1 MNLAATSSELRD
13 IVVEEVLPH
22 TPEKLWQALT
32 DGALIAR
39 WLMAPS
45 GFEPVVGKQFTFT
58 TKPAGEWDG
67 TIQCQVREVVPN
79 ERLVYAWNGGH
90 EGNVGYGSR
99 LETVVTWTLTKVPG
113 GTRLRLVHA
122 GFELPRNET
131 AFTNM
136 GDGWRKIVPRLDAL
150 AAEAASLT
158 SGESA

>member
-1 MNLAATSSELRD
+1 MNLAATKSELRD

-45 GFEPVVGKQFTFT
+45 GFEPVVGKRFTFT

-67 TIQCQVREVVPN
+67 TIQCEVREVVPN

-99 LETVVTWTLTKVPG
+99 LETVVTWTLTKVAG

-136 GDGWRKIVPRLDAL
+136 GEGWRKIVPRLDAL
-150 AAEAASLT
+150 AAEAASPT
-158 SGESA
+158 SRESA

>member
-1 MNLAATSSELRD
+1 MTMAAMNSEVRD

-22 TPEKLWQALT
+22 TPEKLWLALT
-32 DGALIAR
+32 DGPLIAR

-45 GFEPVVGKQFTFT
+45 GFEPVVGKHFTFT

-79 ERLVYAWNGGH
+79 ERLVYAWNSGH
-90 EGNVGYGSR
+90 AGNVGYGAR
-99 LETVVTWTLTKVPG
+99 LETVVTWTLTKVAG

-122 GFELPRNET
+122 GFVLPRNET

-136 GDGWRKIVPRLDAL
+136 GEGWRKIIPRIDAL
-150 AAEAASLT
+150 AAEAAA
-158 SGESA
+158 SAPRQSA